1 MQKAFRNV
9 LVIAIIGVI
18 IFGVFSYINGNGN
31 TPKQL
36 SYSQFVEKLDKGDL
50 KTLEIQPEQNVY
62 LVSGKTKNDEDYSST
77 ILYNNEKDLQKITN
91 EAKSQ
96 KGLDFKVKE
105 EEKQSVFVSMLTTLI
120 PVLIIAFLFIFFLS
134 QAQGGGGGGRMMNF
148 GKSKAKMYDNQ
159 KRRVRFSDVAGADE
173 EKQELI
179 EIVDFLKDN
188 KKFKQMG
195 SRIPKGVLLVGPPGT
210 GKTLLA
216 RAVAGEAGAP
226 FFSISGSDFVEM
238 FVGVGAS
245 RVRDLFENAKKNAP
259 CIIFIDEIDAVG
271 RQRGAGVGG
280 GHDER
285 EQTLNQL
292 LVEMDGF
299 GENEGIIMIAA
310 TNRPDILDPALL
322 RPGRF
327 DRQIQV
333 GRPDVKGRE
342 AILHVHSKNKP
353 LDETVDLKAIS
364 QRTPGFSGADLE
376 NLLNEASLIAAR
388 EGKNKIDMRDI
399 EEATDRV
406 IAGPAKKSRVIS
418 DKERNI
424 VAHHEAGHT
433 VIGMVLDEAEV
444 VHKVT
449 IVPRGQ
455 AGGYA
460 MMLPK
465 QDRFLMTEPELLDK
479 ICGLLGGRVSEDIN
493 FHEVSTGA
501 SNDFERATQIARSM
515 VTEYGMS
522 KKLGPLQFSSSG
534 GGQVFLGKDMQ
545 GEPNYSGQIAYEIDK
560 EVQRIIK
567 EQYERCK
574 QILLDHEKELKL
586 IAKTLLTEETLVAEQ
601 IRSLFYDGV
610 LPEVDYDAARVVKDE
625 DSDYSEG
632 KYGKSYDDIREEQL
646 EEGKE
651 DMREDR
657 KEDNDMNRER
667 RHRQRDDRNNQTGH
681 DQLRDGSNGDNDQH
695 RGHSNNEEDTGHE
708 QSPNIDKPY
717 NPNDPNNPS
726 NR

>member
-9 LVIAIIGVI
+9 LFIAIVGVV
-18 IFGVFSYINGNGN
+18 IFGLFSWINGNGN
-31 TPKQL
+31 VPKEL
-36 SYSQFVEKLDKGDL
+36 TYTQFIQKLDNGEL
-50 KTLEIQPEQNVY
+50 KSLEIQPENNVY
-62 LVSGKTKNDEDYSST
+62 KVSGKLKNNDDYAST
-77 ILYNNEKDLQKITN
+77 ILFNNDQELNKVTETAKD
-91 EAKSQ
+91 Q
-96 KGLDFKVKE
+96 KGLDFTVKE
-105 EEKQSVFVSMLTTLI
+105 EEGQSVFVSIISTLI
-120 PVLIIAFLFIFFLS
+120 PVLVIALLFIFFLS

-148 GKSKAKMYDNQ
+148 GKSKAKMYDSQ
-159 KRRVRFSDVAGADE
+159 KGRVRFTDVAGADE

-216 RAVAGEAGAP
+216 RAVAGEAGVP

-333 GRPDVKGRE
+333 GRPDVTGRE
-342 AILHVHSKNKP
+342 AILHVHAKNKP
-353 LDETVDLKAIS
+353 LDETVDLKAIA

-388 EGKNKIDMRDI
+388 SGKKKIDMRDI

-418 DKERNI
+418 EKERNI

-433 VIGMVLDEAEV
+433 IIGMVLDEAEV

-479 ICGLLGGRVSEDIN
+479 ICGLLGGRVAEDIIFN
-493 FHEVSTGA
+493 EVSTGA
-501 SNDFERATQIARSM
+501 SNDFERATQIAREM
-515 VTEYGMS
+515 VTKYGMS
-522 KKLGPLQFSSSG
+522 KKLGTVQFSHG
-534 GGQVFLGKDMQ
+534 GGQVFLGKDMS
-545 GEPNYSGQIAYEIDK
+545 GEPEYSGQIAFEIDK

-574 QILLDHEKELKL
+574 QILLDHESQLKL

-601 IRSLFYDGV
+601 IQSLFHEGH
-610 LPEVDYDAARVVKDE
+610 LPEVNYDDAKGVNHSENKAFD
-625 DSDYSEG
+625 EG
-632 KYGKSYDDIREEQL
+632 KYGKSYDDIRREQQEL
-646 EEGKE
+646 TG
-651 DMREDR
+651 RA
-657 KEDNDMNRER
+657 NRDQSER
-667 RHRQRDDRNNQTGH
+667 RNEDETTNETEPKDSENRQQND
-681 DQLRDGSNGDNDQH
+681 NGDT
-695 RGHSNNEEDTGHE
+695 TGYE
-708 QSPNIDKPY
+708 QEPNIDRPG
-717 NPNDPNNPS
+717 NDQPP
-726 NR
+726 RQ

>member
-9 LVIAIIGVI
+9 LFIAIVGVV
-18 IFGVFSYINGNGN
+18 IFGLFSWINGNGN
-31 TPKQL
+31 VPKEL
-36 SYSQFVEKLDKGDL
+36 TYTQFIQKLDNGEL
-50 KTLEIQPEQNVY
+50 KSLEIQPENNVY
-62 LVSGKTKNDEDYSST
+62 KVSGKLKNNDDYAST
-77 ILYNNEKDLQKITN
+77 ILFNNDQELNKVTETAKD
-91 EAKSQ
+91 Q
-96 KGLDFKVKE
+96 KGLDFTVKE
-105 EEKQSVFVSMLTTLI
+105 EEGQSVFVSIISTLI
-120 PVLIIAFLFIFFLS
+120 PVLVIALLFIFFLS

-148 GKSKAKMYDNQ
+148 GKSKAKMYDSQ
-159 KRRVRFSDVAGADE
+159 KGRVRFTDVAGADE

-216 RAVAGEAGAP
+216 RAVAGEAGVP

-333 GRPDVKGRE
+333 GRPDVTGRE
-342 AILHVHSKNKP
+342 AILHVHAKNKP
-353 LDETVDLKAIS
+353 LDETVDLKAIA

-388 EGKNKIDMRDI
+388 SGKKKIDMRDI

-418 DKERNI
+418 EKERNI

-433 VIGMVLDEAEV
+433 IIGMVLDEAEV

-479 ICGLLGGRVSEDIN
+479 ICGLLGGRVAEDIIFN
-493 FHEVSTGA
+493 EVSTGA
-501 SNDFERATQIARSM
+501 SNDFERATQIAREM
-515 VTEYGMS
+515 VTKYGMS
-522 KKLGPLQFSSSG
+522 KKLGTVQFSHD
-534 GGQVFLGKDMQ
+534 GGQVFLGKDMS
-545 GEPNYSGQIAYEIDK
+545 GEPEYSGQIAFEIDK

-574 QILLDHEKELKL
+574 QILLDHESQLKL

-601 IRSLFYDGV
+601 IQSLFHEGH
-610 LPEVDYDAARVVKDE
+610 LPEVNYDDAKVVNHSENKAFD
-625 DSDYSEG
+625 EG
-632 KYGKSYDDIREEQL
+632 KYGKSYDDIRREQQEL
-646 EEGKE
+646 TGRANRDQSERRNE
-651 DMREDR
+651 DETTNETEPKDSEDR
-657 KEDNDMNRER
+657 QQND
-667 RHRQRDDRNNQTGH
+667 
-681 DQLRDGSNGDNDQH
+681 NGDT
-695 RGHSNNEEDTGHE
+695 TGYE
-708 QSPNIDKPY
+708 QEPNIDRPG
-717 NPNDPNNPS
+717 NDQPP
-726 NR
+726 RQ

>member
-18 IFGVFSYINGNGN
+18 IFGLFSFLNGNGN
-31 TPKQL
+31 MPKQL
-36 SYSQFVEKLDKGDL
+36 TYNQFVKQLDKGDL
-50 KTLEIQPEQNVY
+50 KSLEIQPEQNVY
-62 LVSGKTKNDEDYSST
+62 MVSGKTKDDKEYSST
-77 ILYNNEKDLQKITN
+77 ILYNNDKELEKITDKAQN
-91 EAKSQ
+91 Q
-96 KGLDFKVKE
+96 DGLKFTVKE
-105 EEKQSVFVSMLTTLI
+105 EEKQSVFVSILTTLI
-120 PVLIIAFLFIFFLS
+120 PVLIIALLFIFFLS
-134 QAQGGGGGGRMMNF
+134 QAQGGGGGGGRMMNF
-148 GKSKAKMYDNQ
+148 GKSKAKMYDSQ
-159 KRRVRFSDVAGADE
+159 KKRVRFSDVAGADE

-188 KKFKQMG
+188 KQFKQMG

-216 RAVAGEAGAP
+216 RAVAGEAGTP

-342 AILHVHSKNKP
+342 AILHVHAKNKP
-353 LDETVDLKAIS
+353 LDETVDLKAVS

-376 NLLNEASLIAAR
+376 NLLNEASLVAVR
-388 EGKNKIDMRDI
+388 EGKKKIDMRDI

-418 DKERNI
+418 EKERNI

-433 VIGMVLDEAEV
+433 IIGMVLDEAEV

-493 FHEVSTGA
+493 FNEVSTGA
-501 SNDFERATQIARSM
+501 SNDFERATQIARQM

-522 KKLGPLQFSSSG
+522 KKLGPIQFSSSSN
-534 GGQVFLGKDMQ
+534 GQVFLGKDMQ
-545 GEPNYSGQIAYEIDK
+545 GDPEYSGQIAYEIDK

-574 QILLDHEKELKL
+574 DILLEHKSQLLL
-586 IAKTLLTEETLVAEQ
+586 IAESLLTEETLVAEQ
-601 IRSLFYDGV
+601 IQSLFHDGV
-610 LPEVDYDAARVVKDE
+610 LPEVDYDGAKVVEE
-625 DSDYSEG
+625 DKNDFEDG
-632 KYGKSYDDIREEQL
+632 KYGKSYEDVSEEQL
-646 EEGKE
+646 NRSDDDQKDDHEDEE
-651 DMREDR
+651 
-657 KEDNDMNRER
+657 
-667 RHRQRDDRNNQTGH
+667 
-681 DQLRDGSNGDNDQH
+681 SGDNEKD
-695 RGHSNNEEDTGHE
+695 GENSEPTGHE
-708 QSPNIDKPY
+708 QAPDIDRPG
-717 NPNDPNNPS
+717 NSNDPGRRN
-726 NR
+726 

>member
-1 MQKAFRNV
+1 MQKAFRN
-9 LVIAIIGVI
+9 LLFIAIVGVM
-18 IFGVFSYINGNGN
+18 IFGLFSWINGNGN
-31 TPKQL
+31 SPKQL
-36 SYSQFVEKLDKGDL
+36 TYNQFEKKLNSGDL
-50 KTLEIQPEQNVY
+50 KSLEIKPEQNVY
-62 LVSGKTKNDEDYSST
+62 LVSGKTKDDKDYSST
-77 ILYNNEKDLQKITN
+77 ILYNNDKELEHITDK
-91 EAKSQ
+91 AKSQ
-96 KGLDFKVKE
+96 KGLKLTVKE
-105 EEKQSVFVSMLTTLI
+105 EEKQGVLSQILTSLI
-120 PVLIIAFLFIFFLS
+120 PVGVIFILFLFFMS

-148 GKSKAKMYDNQ
+148 GKSKAKMYDSQ
-159 KRRVRFSDVAGADE
+159 KKRVRFSDVAGADE

-188 KKFKQMG
+188 KQFKQMG

-342 AILHVHSKNKP
+342 AILHVHAKNKP
-353 LDETVDLKAIS
+353 LDQTVDLKAIS

-376 NLLNEASLIAAR
+376 NLLNEASLIAVR
-388 EGKNKIDMRDI
+388 EGKKKIDMRDI

-493 FHEVSTGA
+493 FNEVSTGA
-501 SNDFERATQIARSM
+501 SNDFERATNIARKM

-522 KKLGPLQFSSSG
+522 KKLGPLQFSSSNS
-534 GGQVFLGKDMQ
+534 GQVFLGKDMQ
-545 GEPNYSGQIAYEIDK
+545 EDPDYSGQIAYEIDK
-560 EVQRIIK
+560 EVQRIVK

-574 QILLDHEKELKL
+574 QILLEHESQLKL

-601 IRSLFYDGV
+601 IRSLFYDGK
-610 LPEVDYDAARVVKDE
+610 LPEVDYDAAEVVKDE
-625 DSDYSEG
+625 NSEFSDG
-632 KYGKSYDDIREEQL
+632 KYGKSYDDIRREQHELGNTKTQEDEKEEKDI
-646 EEGKE
+646 EK
-651 DMREDR
+651 D
-657 KEDNDMNRER
+657 R
-667 RHRQRDDRNNQTGH
+667 RHE
-681 DQLRDGSNGDNDQH
+681 SNDQGQ
-695 RGHSNNEEDTGHE
+695 RSDEGETTGHE
-708 QSPNIDKPY
+708 QAPNIDKPS
-717 NPNDPNNPS
+717 NPSDPNDPS
-726 NR
+726 NRNE

>member
-18 IFGVFSYINGNGN
+18 IFGLFSFLNGNGN
-31 TPKQL
+31 MPKQL
-36 SYSQFVEKLDKGDL
+36 TYTQFVNKLNKGDL

-62 LVSGKTKNDEDYSST
+62 MVSGKTKKDEDYSST
-77 ILYNNEKDLQKITN
+77 ILYNNEKDLQKITDT
-91 EAKSQ
+91 AKKQ
-96 KGLDFKVKE
+96 DNLKFTVKE
-105 EEKQSVFVSMLTTLI
+105 EEKQSVFVSILTTLI
-120 PVLIIAFLFIFFLS
+120 PVLIIALLFIFFLS

-148 GKSKAKMYDNQ
+148 GKSKAKMYDSN
-159 KRRVRFSDVAGADE
+159 KRRVRFSDAAGADE

-342 AILHVHSKNKP
+342 AILHVHAKNKP

-418 DKERNI
+418 EKERNI

-433 VIGMVLDEAEV
+433 IIGMVLDEAEI

-493 FHEVSTGA
+493 FGEVSTGA

-522 KKLGPLQFSSSG
+522 KKLGPLQFSSNS

-560 EVQRIIK
+560 EVQRIVK

-574 QILLDHEKELKL
+574 QILLEHEEQLKL
-586 IAKTLLTEETLVAEQ
+586 IAKTLLSEETLVAEQ
-601 IRSLFYDGV
+601 IQSLFYDGV
-610 LPEVDYDAARVVKDE
+610 LPEVDYDSAKVVKNE
-625 DSDYSEG
+625 NSDYSDG
-632 KYGKSYDDIREEQL
+632 KYGKSYNDIRKEQL
-646 EEGKE
+646 EDDDKE
-651 DMREDR
+651 DDDNHEKDEVNQDNTDREA
-657 KEDNDMNRER
+657 DNTSHTNEP
-667 RHRQRDDRNNQTGH
+667 GH
-681 DQLRDGSNGDNDQH
+681 Q
-695 RGHSNNEEDTGHE
+695 

-717 NPNDPNNPS
+717 NPNDPNH
-726 NR
+726 RQ

>member
-9 LVIAIIGVI
+9 LFIAIVGVV
-18 IFGVFSYINGNGN
+18 IFGLFSWINGNGN
-31 TPKQL
+31 VPKEL
-36 SYSQFVEKLDKGDL
+36 TYTQFIQKLDDGEL
-50 KTLEIQPEQNVY
+50 KSLEIQPENNVY
-62 LVSGKTKNDEDYSST
+62 KVSGKLKNNDDYAST
-77 ILYNNEKDLQKITN
+77 ILFNNDQELNKVTETAKD
-91 EAKSQ
+91 Q
-96 KGLDFKVKE
+96 KGLDFTVKE
-105 EEKQSVFVSMLTTLI
+105 EEGQSVFVSIISTLI
-120 PVLIIAFLFIFFLS
+120 PVLVIALLFIFFLS

-148 GKSKAKMYDNQ
+148 GKSKAKMYDSQ
-159 KRRVRFSDVAGADE
+159 KGRVRFSDVAGADE

-216 RAVAGEAGAP
+216 RAVAGEAGVP

-333 GRPDVKGRE
+333 GRPDVTGRE
-342 AILHVHSKNKP
+342 AILHVHAKNKP
-353 LDETVDLKAIS
+353 LDETVDLKAIA

-388 EGKNKIDMRDI
+388 SGKKKIDMRDI

-418 DKERNI
+418 EKERNI

-433 VIGMVLDEAEV
+433 IIGMVLDEAEV

-479 ICGLLGGRVSEDIN
+479 ICGLLGGRVAEDIIFN
-493 FHEVSTGA
+493 EVSTGA
-501 SNDFERATQIARSM
+501 SNDFERATQIAREM
-515 VTEYGMS
+515 VTQYGMS
-522 KKLGPLQFSSSG
+522 KKLGTVQFSHG
-534 GGQVFLGKDMQ
+534 GGQVFLGKDMS
-545 GEPNYSGQIAYEIDK
+545 GEPEYSGQIAYEIDK

-574 QILLDHEKELKL
+574 QILLEHESQLKL

-601 IRSLFYDGV
+601 IQSLFHEGH
-610 LPEVDYDAARVVKDE
+610 LPEVNYDDAKVVNHSENKAFD
-625 DSDYSEG
+625 EG
-632 KYGKSYDDIREEQL
+632 KYGKSYDDIRREQEEL
-646 EEGKE
+646 T
-651 DMREDR
+651 DR
-657 KEDNDMNRER
+657 ANRGQSER
-667 RHRQRDDRNNQTGH
+667 RNEDDTTNETEPKDSQETQQDDNGDTTGYEQAPNI
-681 DQLRDGSNGDNDQH
+681 DRPGNDNDQPP
-695 RGHSNNEEDTGHE
+695 R
-708 QSPNIDKPY
+708 Q
-717 NPNDPNNPS
+717 
-726 NR
+726 

>member
-18 IFGVFSYINGNGN
+18 IFGLFSFLNGNGN
-31 TPKQL
+31 MPKQL
-36 SYSQFVEKLDKGDL
+36 TYNQFVKQLDKGDL
-50 KTLEIQPEQNVY
+50 KSLEIQPEQNVY
-62 LVSGKTKNDEDYSST
+62 MVSGKTKDDKEYSST
-77 ILYNNEKDLQKITN
+77 ILYNNDKELEKITDKAQN
-91 EAKSQ
+91 Q
-96 KGLDFKVKE
+96 DGLKFTVKE
-105 EEKQSVFVSMLTTLI
+105 EEKQSVFVSILTTLI
-120 PVLIIAFLFIFFLS
+120 PVLIIALLFIFFLS
-134 QAQGGGGGGRMMNF
+134 QAQGGGGGGGRMMNF
-148 GKSKAKMYDNQ
+148 GKSKAKMYDSQ
-159 KRRVRFSDVAGADE
+159 KKRVRFSDVAGADE

-188 KKFKQMG
+188 KQFKQMG

-216 RAVAGEAGAP
+216 RAVAGEAGTP

-342 AILHVHSKNKP
+342 AILHVHAKNKP
-353 LDETVDLKAIS
+353 LDETVDLKAVS

-376 NLLNEASLIAAR
+376 NLLNEASLVAVR
-388 EGKNKIDMRDI
+388 EGKKKIDMRDI

-418 DKERNI
+418 EKERNI

-433 VIGMVLDEAEV
+433 IIGMVLDEAEV

-493 FHEVSTGA
+493 FNEVSTGA
-501 SNDFERATQIARSM
+501 SNDFERATQIARQM

-522 KKLGPLQFSSSG
+522 KKLGPIQFSSSSN
-534 GGQVFLGKDMQ
+534 GQVFLGKDMQ
-545 GEPNYSGQIAYEIDK
+545 GDPEYSGQIAYEIDK

-574 QILLDHEKELKL
+574 DILLEHKSQLIL
-586 IAKTLLTEETLVAEQ
+586 IAESLLTEETLVAEQ
-601 IRSLFYDGV
+601 IQSLFHDGV
-610 LPEVDYDAARVVKDE
+610 LPEVDYDGAKVVEE
-625 DSDYSEG
+625 DKNDFEDG
-632 KYGKSYDDIREEQL
+632 KYGKSYEDVSKEQL
-646 EEGKE
+646 NRSDDDQKDDHE
-651 DMREDR
+651 DVE
-657 KEDNDMNRER
+657 
-667 RHRQRDDRNNQTGH
+667 
-681 DQLRDGSNGDNDQH
+681 SGDNEKD
-695 RGHSNNEEDTGHE
+695 GENSEPTGHE
-708 QSPNIDKPY
+708 QAPDIDRPG
-717 NPNDPNNPS
+717 NSNDPGRRN
-726 NR
+726 

>member
-1 MQKAFRNV
+1 M

-18 IFGVFSYINGNGN
+18 IFGLFSFLNGNGN
-31 TPKQL
+31 MPKQL
-36 SYSQFVEKLDKGDL
+36 TYTQFVNKLNKGDL

-62 LVSGKTKNDEDYSST
+62 MVSGKTKKDEDYSST
-77 ILYNNEKDLQKITN
+77 ILYNNEKDLQKITDT
-91 EAKSQ
+91 AKKQ
-96 KGLDFKVKE
+96 DNLKFTVKE
-105 EEKQSVFVSMLTTLI
+105 EEKQSVFVSILTTLI
-120 PVLIIAFLFIFFLS
+120 PVLIIALLFIFFLS

-148 GKSKAKMYDNQ
+148 GKSKAKMYDSN

-342 AILHVHSKNKP
+342 AILHVHAKNKP

-418 DKERNI
+418 EKERNI

-433 VIGMVLDEAEV
+433 IIGMVLDEAEI

-493 FHEVSTGA
+493 FGEVSTGA

-522 KKLGPLQFSSSG
+522 KKLGPLQFSSNS

-560 EVQRIIK
+560 EVQRIVK

-574 QILLDHEKELKL
+574 QILLEHEEQLKL
-586 IAKTLLTEETLVAEQ
+586 IAKTLLSEETLVAEQ
-601 IRSLFYDGV
+601 IQSLFYDGV
-610 LPEVDYDAARVVKDE
+610 LPEVDYDSAKVVKNE
-625 DSDYSEG
+625 NSDYSDG
-632 KYGKSYDDIREEQL
+632 KYGKSYNDIRKEQL
-646 EEGKE
+646 EDDDKE
-651 DMREDR
+651 DDDNHEKDEVNQDNTDREA
-657 KEDNDMNRER
+657 DNTSHTNEP
-667 RHRQRDDRNNQTGH
+667 GH
-681 DQLRDGSNGDNDQH
+681 Q
-695 RGHSNNEEDTGHE
+695 
-708 QSPNIDKPY
+708 QSSNIDKPY
-717 NPNDPNNPS
+717 NPNDPNH
-726 NR
+726 RQ

>member
-9 LVIAIIGVI
+9 LFIALIGVV
-18 IFGVFSYINGNGN
+18 IFGLFSWINGNGKVPRELTYN
-31 TPKQL
+31 QFTQQL
-36 SYSQFVEKLDKGDL
+36 KDGKIKS
-50 KTLEIQPEQNVY
+50 LEIQPSHNVY
-62 LVSGKTKNDEDYSST
+62 KVSGKLNNGDDYSST
-77 ILYNNEKDLQKITN
+77 ILFNNDKELEQVTDIAHKQKDLELT
-91 EAKSQ
+91 
-96 KGLDFKVKE
+96 VKE
-105 EEKQSVFVSMLTTLI
+105 EEGQSVFVSILTTLI
-120 PVLIIAFLFIFFLS
+120 PVLIIALLFIFFLS

-159 KRRVRFSDVAGADE
+159 KRRVRFTDVAGADE

-216 RAVAGEAGAP
+216 RAVAGEAGVP

-342 AILHVHSKNKP
+342 AVLHVHAKNKP
-353 LDETVDLKAIS
+353 LDETVDLKAIA

-388 EGKNKIDMRDI
+388 GGKKKIDMRDI

-465 QDRFLMTEPELLDK
+465 QDRFLMTEPEMLDK
-479 ICGLLGGRVSEDIN
+479 ICGLLGGRVAEDII
-493 FHEVSTGA
+493 FDEVSTGA
-501 SNDFERATQIARSM
+501 SNDFERATQLARQM

-522 KKLGPLQFSSSG
+522 KK
-534 GGQVFLGKDMQ
+534 
-545 GEPNYSGQIAYEIDK
+545 IRTIT
-560 EVQRIIK
+560 
-567 EQYERCK
+567 
-574 QILLDHEKELKL
+574 IL
-586 IAKTLLTEETLVAEQ
+586 T
-601 IRSLFYDGV
+601 
-610 LPEVDYDAARVVKDE
+610 
-625 DSDYSEG
+625 
-632 KYGKSYDDIREEQL
+632 
-646 EEGKE
+646 
-651 DMREDR
+651 
-657 KEDNDMNRER
+657 R
-667 RHRQRDDRNNQTGH
+667 RWTSIPR
-681 DQLRDGSNGDNDQH
+681 
-695 RGHSNNEEDTGHE
+695 
-708 QSPNIDKPY
+708 
-717 NPNDPNNPS
+717 
-726 NR
+726 

>member
-18 IFGVFSYINGNGN
+18 IFGLFSWLNGNGN
-31 TPKQL
+31 MPKQL
-36 SYSQFVEKLDKGDL
+36 TYNQFVKQLDKGEL
-50 KTLEIQPEQNVY
+50 KSLEIQPEQNVY
-62 LVSGKTKNDEDYSST
+62 MVSGKTKKDEDYSST
-77 ILYNNEKDLQKITN
+77 ILYNNDKELEKITDK
-91 EAKSQ
+91 AQSQ
-96 KGLDFKVKE
+96 DGLKFTVKE
-105 EEKQSVFVSMLTTLI
+105 EEKQSVFVSILTTLI
-120 PVLIIAFLFIFFLS
+120 PVLIIALLFIFFLS
-134 QAQGGGGGGRMMNF
+134 QAQGGGGGGGRMMNF
-148 GKSKAKMYDNQ
+148 GKSKAKMYDSQ
-159 KRRVRFSDVAGADE
+159 KKRVRFSDVAGADE

-188 KKFKQMG
+188 KQFKQMG

-216 RAVAGEAGAP
+216 RAVAGEAGTP

-342 AILHVHSKNKP
+342 AILHVHAINKP
-353 LDETVDLKAIS
+353 LDETVDLKAVS

-376 NLLNEASLIAAR
+376 NLLNEASLVAVR
-388 EGKNKIDMRDI
+388 EGKKKIDMRDI

-418 DKERNI
+418 EKERNI

-433 VIGMVLDEAEV
+433 IIGMVLDEAEV

-493 FHEVSTGA
+493 FNEVSTGA
-501 SNDFERATQIARSM
+501 SNDFERATQIARQM

-522 KKLGPLQFSSSG
+522 KKLGTVQFTSSSN
-534 GGQVFLGKDMQ
+534 GQVFLGKDMQ
-545 GEPNYSGQIAYEIDK
+545 GDPEYSGQIAYEIDK

-574 QILLDHEKELKL
+574 NILLEHQSQLLL
-586 IAKTLLTEETLVAEQ
+586 IAESLLKEETLVAEQ

-610 LPEVDYDAARVVKDE
+610 LPEVDYDAAEVV
-625 DSDYSEG
+625 SDQESEFKEG
-632 KYGKSYDDIREEQL
+632 KYGKSYEDVRKEQL
-646 EEGKE
+646 EDGQQEEDQQEEKDIDKE
-651 DMREDR
+651 SKDSEH
-657 KEDNDMNRER
+657 DND
-667 RHRQRDDRNNQTGH
+667 D
-681 DQLRDGSNGDNDQH
+681 S
-695 RGHSNNEEDTGHE
+695 EETGHE
-708 QSPNIDKPY
+708 QAPNIDKPS
-717 NPNDPNNPS
+717 NPSDPNDPS
-726 NR
+726 NRN

>member
-9 LVIAIIGVI
+9 LFIAIVGVV
-18 IFGVFSYINGNGN
+18 IFGLFSWINGNGN
-31 TPKQL
+31 VPKEL
-36 SYSQFVEKLDKGDL
+36 TYTQFIQKLDNGEL
-50 KTLEIQPEQNVY
+50 KSLEIQPENNVY
-62 LVSGKTKNDEDYSST
+62 KVSGKLKNNDDYAST
-77 ILYNNEKDLQKITN
+77 ILFNNDQELNKVTETAKD
-91 EAKSQ
+91 Q
-96 KGLDFKVKE
+96 KGLDFTVKE
-105 EEKQSVFVSMLTTLI
+105 EEGQSVFVSIISTLI
-120 PVLIIAFLFIFFLS
+120 PVLVIALLFIFFLS

-148 GKSKAKMYDNQ
+148 GKSKAKMYDSQ
-159 KRRVRFSDVAGADE
+159 KGRVRFTDVAGADE

-216 RAVAGEAGAP
+216 RAVAGEAGVP

-333 GRPDVKGRE
+333 GRPDVTGRE
-342 AILHVHSKNKP
+342 AILHVHAKNKP
-353 LDETVDLKAIS
+353 LDETVDLKAIA

-388 EGKNKIDMRDI
+388 SGKKKIDMRDI

-406 IAGPAKKSRVIS
+406 IGGPAKKSRVIS
-418 DKERNI
+418 EKERNI

-433 VIGMVLDEAEV
+433 IIGMVLDEAEV

-479 ICGLLGGRVSEDIN
+479 ICGLLGGRVAEDIIFN
-493 FHEVSTGA
+493 EVSTGA
-501 SNDFERATQIARSM
+501 SNDFERATQIAREM
-515 VTEYGMS
+515 VTKYGMS
-522 KKLGPLQFSSSG
+522 KKLGTVQFSHG
-534 GGQVFLGKDMQ
+534 GGQVFLGKDMS
-545 GEPNYSGQIAYEIDK
+545 GEPEYSGQIAFEIDK

-574 QILLDHEKELKL
+574 QILLDHESQLKL

-601 IRSLFYDGV
+601 IQSLFHEGH
-610 LPEVDYDAARVVKDE
+610 LPEVNYDDAKVVNHSENKAFD
-625 DSDYSEG
+625 EG
-632 KYGKSYDDIREEQL
+632 KYGKSYDDIRREQQEL
-646 EEGKE
+646 TE
-651 DMREDR
+651 RA
-657 KEDNDMNRER
+657 NRGQSER
-667 RHRQRDDRNNQTGH
+667 RNEDETTNETEPKDNEDTQQND
-681 DQLRDGSNGDNDQH
+681 NGDI
-695 RGHSNNEEDTGHE
+695 TGYE
-708 QSPNIDKPY
+708 QEPNIDRPG
-717 NPNDPNNPS
+717 NDQPP
-726 NR
+726 RQ

>member
-18 IFGVFSYINGNGN
+18 IFGLFSFLNGNGN
-31 TPKQL
+31 MPKQL
-36 SYSQFVEKLDKGDL
+36 TYTQFVNKLNKGDL

-62 LVSGKTKNDEDYSST
+62 MVSGKTKKDEDYSST
-77 ILYNNEKDLQKITN
+77 ILYNNEKDLQKITDT
-91 EAKSQ
+91 AKKQ
-96 KGLDFKVKE
+96 DNLKFTVKE
-105 EEKQSVFVSMLTTLI
+105 EEKQSVFVSILTTLI
-120 PVLIIAFLFIFFLS
+120 PVLIIALLFIFFLS

-148 GKSKAKMYDNQ
+148 GKSKAKMYDSN

-342 AILHVHSKNKP
+342 AILHVHAKNKP

-399 EEATDRV
+399 EEATDAADIDEAEDRV

-418 DKERNI
+418 EKERNI

-433 VIGMVLDEAEV
+433 IIGMVLDEAEI

-493 FHEVSTGA
+493 FGEVSTGA

-522 KKLGPLQFSSSG
+522 KKLGPLQFSSNS

-560 EVQRIIK
+560 EVQRIVK

-574 QILLDHEKELKL
+574 QILLEHEEQLKL
-586 IAKTLLTEETLVAEQ
+586 IAKTLLSEETLVAEQ
-601 IRSLFYDGV
+601 IQSLFYDGV
-610 LPEVDYDAARVVKDE
+610 LPEVDYDSAKVVKNE
-625 DSDYSEG
+625 NSDYSDG
-632 KYGKSYDDIREEQL
+632 KYGKSYNDIRKEQL
-646 EEGKE
+646 EDDDKE
-651 DMREDR
+651 DDDNHEKDEVNQDNTDREA
-657 KEDNDMNRER
+657 DNTSHTNEP
-667 RHRQRDDRNNQTGH
+667 GH
-681 DQLRDGSNGDNDQH
+681 Q
-695 RGHSNNEEDTGHE
+695 

-717 NPNDPNNPS
+717 NPNDPNH
-726 NR
+726 RQ

>member
-18 IFGVFSYINGNGN
+18 IFGLFSFLNGNGN
-31 TPKQL
+31 MPKQL
-36 SYSQFVEKLDKGDL
+36 TYTQFVNKLNKGDL

-62 LVSGKTKNDEDYSST
+62 MVSGKTKKDEDYSST
-77 ILYNNEKDLQKITN
+77 ILYNNEKDLQKITDT
-91 EAKSQ
+91 AKKQ
-96 KGLDFKVKE
+96 DNLKFTVKE
-105 EEKQSVFVSMLTTLI
+105 EEKQSVFVSILTTLI
-120 PVLIIAFLFIFFLS
+120 PVLIIALLFIFFLS

-148 GKSKAKMYDNQ
+148 GKSKAKMYDSN

-310 TNRPDILDPALL
+310 RNRPDILDPALL

-342 AILHVHSKNKP
+342 AILHVHAKNKP

-418 DKERNI
+418 EKERNI

-433 VIGMVLDEAEV
+433 IIGMVLDEAEI

-493 FHEVSTGA
+493 FGEVSTGA

-522 KKLGPLQFSSSG
+522 KKLGPLQFSSNS

-560 EVQRIIK
+560 EVQRIVK

-574 QILLDHEKELKL
+574 QILLEHEEQLKL
-586 IAKTLLTEETLVAEQ
+586 IAKTLLSEETLVAEQ
-601 IRSLFYDGV
+601 IQSLFYDGV
-610 LPEVDYDAARVVKDE
+610 LPEVDYDSAKVVKNE
-625 DSDYSEG
+625 NSDYSDG
-632 KYGKSYDDIREEQL
+632 KYGKSYNDIRKEQL
-646 EEGKE
+646 EDDDKE
-651 DMREDR
+651 DDDNHEKDEVNQDNTDREA
-657 KEDNDMNRER
+657 DNTSHTNEP
-667 RHRQRDDRNNQTGH
+667 GH
-681 DQLRDGSNGDNDQH
+681 Q
-695 RGHSNNEEDTGHE
+695 

-717 NPNDPNNPS
+717 NPNDPNH
-726 NR
+726 RQ

>member
-9 LVIAIIGVI
+9 LFIAIIGVV
-18 IFGVFSYINGNGN
+18 IFGLFSWINGNGN
-31 TPKQL
+31 VPKEL
-36 SYSQFVEKLDKGDL
+36 TYKQFMQNLESGEL
-50 KTLEIQPEQNVY
+50 KSLEIQPENNVY
-62 LVSGKTKNDEDYSST
+62 KVSGKLQNNDDYAST
-77 ILYNNEKDLQKITN
+77 ILFNNNQELERVTETAQNQD
-91 EAKSQ
+91 
-96 KGLDFKVKE
+96 GLDFTVKE
-105 EEKQSVFVSMLTTLI
+105 EEGQSVFVSIISTLI
-120 PVLIIAFLFIFFLS
+120 PIVVIALLFMFFLS

-148 GKSKAKMYDNQ
+148 GKSKAKMYDSQ
-159 KRRVRFSDVAGADE
+159 KGRVRFSDVAGADE

-188 KKFKQMG
+188 NKFKQMG

-210 GKTLLA
+210 GKTLIA
-216 RAVAGEAGAP
+216 RAVAGEAGVP

-342 AILHVHSKNKP
+342 AILHVHAKNKP
-353 LDETVDLKAIS
+353 LDETVDLKAIA

-388 EGKNKIDMRDI
+388 SNKKKIDMRDI

-465 QDRFLMTEPELLDK
+465 QDRFLMTEPEMLDK
-479 ICGLLGGRVSEDIN
+479 ICGLLGGRVAEDIIFN
-493 FHEVSTGA
+493 EVSTGA
-501 SNDFERATQIARSM
+501 SNDFERATKLAREM

-522 KKLGPLQFSSSG
+522 KKLGPLQFSHGG
-534 GGQVFLGKDMQ
+534 GGQVFLGKDMS
-545 GEPNYSGQIAYEIDK
+545 GEPQYSGQIAFEIDK

-574 QILLDHEKELKL
+574 QILLEHESQLRL
-586 IAKTLLTEETLVAEQ
+586 IAETLLTEETLVAEQ
-601 IRSLFYDGV
+601 IQSLFHEGHLPVVNYDDAKV
-610 LPEVDYDAARVVKDE
+610 VDQNENEEFR
-625 DSDYSEG
+625 EG
-632 KYGKSYDDIREEQL
+632 KYGKSYDEIRREQQEL
-646 EEGKE
+646 TERAHQEGHKE
-651 DMREDR
+651 TSPESQKDDQSTED
-657 KEDNDMNRER
+657 KDT
-667 RHRQRDDRNNQTGH
+667 TGYE
-681 DQLRDGSNGDNDQH
+681 G
-695 RGHSNNEEDTGHE
+695 E
-708 QSPNIDKPY
+708 PNIDRPGK
-717 NPNDPNNPS
+717 DDS
-726 NR
+726 QR

>member
-18 IFGVFSYINGNGN
+18 IFGLFSFLNGNGN
-31 TPKQL
+31 MPKQL
-36 SYSQFVEKLDKGDL
+36 TYTQFVNKLDKGDL
-50 KTLEIQPEQNVY
+50 KSLEIQPEQNVY
-62 LVSGKTKNDEDYSST
+62 MVSGKTKNGEDYSST
-77 ILYNNEKDLQKITN
+77 ILFNNEKDLQKITDT
-91 EAKSQ
+91 AKKQ
-96 KGLDFKVKE
+96 DGLKFTVKE
-105 EEKQSVFVSMLTTLI
+105 EEEQSVFVSILTTLI
-120 PVLIIAFLFIFFLS
+120 PVLIIALLFIFFLS

-148 GKSKAKMYDNQ
+148 GKSKAKMYDSS

-173 EKQELI
+173 EKQELV

-342 AILHVHSKNKP
+342 AILHVHAKNKP

-433 VIGMVLDEAEV
+433 IIGMVLDEAEV

-493 FHEVSTGA
+493 FGEVSTGA

-560 EVQRIIK
+560 EVQRIVK

-574 QILLDHEKELKL
+574 EILLEHQEQLKL
-586 IAKTLLTEETLVAEQ
+586 IAKTLLTEEILVAEQ
-601 IRSLFYDGV
+601 IQSLFHEGK
-610 LPEVDYDAARVVKDE
+610 LPEVDYDSAEVVKETNSEFD
-625 DSDYSEG
+625 EG
-632 KYGKSYDDIREEQL
+632 KYGKSY
-646 EEGKE
+646 E
-651 DMREDR
+651 DVR
-657 KEDNDMNRER
+657 KEQSLDHKGEDK
-667 RHRQRDDRNNQTGH
+667 H
-681 DQLRDGSNGDNDQH
+681 
-695 RGHSNNEEDTGHE
+695 NEDESEDEPTGHE

-717 NPNDPNNPS
+717 NPNDPNH
-726 NR
+726 RE

>member
-18 IFGVFSYINGNGN
+18 IFGLFSFLNGNGN
-31 TPKQL
+31 MPKQL
-36 SYSQFVEKLDKGDL
+36 TYTQFVNKLDKGDL
-50 KTLEIQPEQNVY
+50 KSLEIQPEQNVY
-62 LVSGKTKNDEDYSST
+62 MVSGKTKNGEDYSST
-77 ILYNNEKDLQKITN
+77 ILFNNEKDLQKITDT
-91 EAKSQ
+91 AKKQ
-96 KGLDFKVKE
+96 DGLKFTVKE
-105 EEKQSVFVSMLTTLI
+105 EEEQSVFVSILTTLI
-120 PVLIIAFLFIFFLS
+120 PVLIIALLFIFFLS

-148 GKSKAKMYDNQ
+148 GKSKAKMYDSS

-173 EKQELI
+173 EKQELV

-342 AILHVHSKNKP
+342 AILHVHAKNKP

-433 VIGMVLDEAEV
+433 IIGMVLDEAEV

-493 FHEVSTGA
+493 FGEVSTGA
-501 SNDFERATQIARSM
+501 SNDFDRATQIARSM

-560 EVQRIIK
+560 EVQRIVK

-574 QILLDHEKELKL
+574 EILLEHQDQLKL

-601 IRSLFYDGV
+601 IQSLFHEGK
-610 LPEVDYDAARVVKDE
+610 LPEVDYDSAEVVKETNSEFD
-625 DSDYSEG
+625 EG
-632 KYGKSYDDIREEQL
+632 KYGKSY
-646 EEGKE
+646 E
-651 DMREDR
+651 DVR
-657 KEDNDMNRER
+657 KEQSLDHKGDDN
-667 RHRQRDDRNNQTGH
+667 HH
-681 DQLRDGSNGDNDQH
+681 
-695 RGHSNNEEDTGHE
+695 EDESEDEPTGHE

-717 NPNDPNNPS
+717 NPNDPNH
-726 NR
+726 RE

>member
-9 LVIAIIGVI
+9 LFIAIIGVV
-18 IFGVFSYINGNGN
+18 IFGLFSWINGNGN
-31 TPKQL
+31 VPKEL
-36 SYSQFVEKLDKGDL
+36 TYKQFMQNLESGEL
-50 KTLEIQPEQNVY
+50 KSLEIQPENNVY
-62 LVSGKTKNDEDYSST
+62 KVSGKLQNNDDYAST
-77 ILYNNEKDLQKITN
+77 ILFNNNQELERVTETAQNQD
-91 EAKSQ
+91 
-96 KGLDFKVKE
+96 GLDFTVKE
-105 EEKQSVFVSMLTTLI
+105 EEGQSVFVSIISTLI
-120 PVLIIAFLFIFFLS
+120 PIVVIALLFMFFLS

-148 GKSKAKMYDNQ
+148 GKSKAKMYDSQ
-159 KRRVRFSDVAGADE
+159 KGRVRFSDVAGADE

-188 KKFKQMG
+188 NKFKQMG

-210 GKTLLA
+210 GKTLIA
-216 RAVAGEAGAP
+216 RAVAGEAGVP

-342 AILHVHSKNKP
+342 AILHVHAKNKP
-353 LDETVDLKAIS
+353 LDETVDLKAIA

-388 EGKNKIDMRDI
+388 SNKKKIDMRDI

-465 QDRFLMTEPELLDK
+465 QDRFLMTEPEMLDK
-479 ICGLLGGRVSEDIN
+479 ICGLLGGRVAEDIIFN
-493 FHEVSTGA
+493 EVSTGA
-501 SNDFERATQIARSM
+501 SNDFERATKLAREM

-522 KKLGPLQFSSSG
+522 KKLGPLQFSHGG
-534 GGQVFLGKDMQ
+534 GGQVFLGKDMS
-545 GEPNYSGQIAYEIDK
+545 GEPQYSGQIAFEIDK

-574 QILLDHEKELKL
+574 QILLEHESQLRL
-586 IAKTLLTEETLVAEQ
+586 IAETLLTEETLVAEQ
-601 IRSLFYDGV
+601 IQSLFHEGHLPVVNYDDAKV
-610 LPEVDYDAARVVKDE
+610 VDQNENEEFR
-625 DSDYSEG
+625 EG
-632 KYGKSYDDIREEQL
+632 KYGKSYDEIRREQQEL
-646 EEGKE
+646 TERAHQEGHKE
-651 DMREDR
+651 TSSESQKDDQSTED
-657 KEDNDMNRER
+657 KDT
-667 RHRQRDDRNNQTGH
+667 TGYE
-681 DQLRDGSNGDNDQH
+681 G
-695 RGHSNNEEDTGHE
+695 E
-708 QSPNIDKPY
+708 PNIDRPGK
-717 NPNDPNNPS
+717 DDS
-726 NR
+726 QR

>member
-18 IFGVFSYINGNGN
+18 IFGLFSFLNGNGN
-31 TPKQL
+31 MPKQL
-36 SYSQFVEKLDKGDL
+36 TYTQFVNKLDKGDL
-50 KTLEIQPEQNVY
+50 KSLEIQPEQNVY
-62 LVSGKTKNDEDYSST
+62 MVSGKTKNGEDYSST
-77 ILYNNEKDLQKITN
+77 ILFNNEKDLQKITDT
-91 EAKSQ
+91 AKKQ
-96 KGLDFKVKE
+96 DGLKFTVKE
-105 EEKQSVFVSMLTTLI
+105 EEEQSVFVSILTTLI
-120 PVLIIAFLFIFFLS
+120 PVLIIALLFIFFLS

-148 GKSKAKMYDNQ
+148 GKSKAKMYDSS

-173 EKQELI
+173 EKQELV

-342 AILHVHSKNKP
+342 AILHVHAKNKP

-433 VIGMVLDEAEV
+433 IIGMVLDEAEV

-493 FHEVSTGA
+493 FGEVSTGA

-560 EVQRIIK
+560 EVQRIVK

-574 QILLDHEKELKL
+574 EILLEHQEQLKL

-601 IRSLFYDGV
+601 IQSLFHEGK
-610 LPEVDYDAARVVKDE
+610 LPEVDYDSAEVVKETNSEFD
-625 DSDYSEG
+625 EG
-632 KYGKSYDDIREEQL
+632 KYGKSY
-646 EEGKE
+646 E
-651 DMREDR
+651 DVR
-657 KEDNDMNRER
+657 KEQSLDHKGEDK
-667 RHRQRDDRNNQTGH
+667 H
-681 DQLRDGSNGDNDQH
+681 
-695 RGHSNNEEDTGHE
+695 NEDESEDEPTGHE

-717 NPNDPNNPS
+717 NPNDPNH
-726 NR
+726 RQ

>member
-9 LVIAIIGVI
+9 LFIAIVGVV
-18 IFGVFSYINGNGN
+18 IFGLFSWINGNGN
-31 TPKQL
+31 VPKEL
-36 SYSQFVEKLDKGDL
+36 TYTQFIQKLDNGEL
-50 KTLEIQPEQNVY
+50 KSLEIQPENNVY
-62 LVSGKTKNDEDYSST
+62 KVSGKLKNNDDYAST
-77 ILYNNEKDLQKITN
+77 ILFNNDQELNKVTETAKD
-91 EAKSQ
+91 Q
-96 KGLDFKVKE
+96 KGLDFTVKE
-105 EEKQSVFVSMLTTLI
+105 EEGQSVFVSIISTLI
-120 PVLIIAFLFIFFLS
+120 PVLVIALLFIFFLS

-148 GKSKAKMYDNQ
+148 GKSKAKMYDSQ
-159 KRRVRFSDVAGADE
+159 KGRVRFTDVAGADE

-216 RAVAGEAGAP
+216 RAVAGEAGVP

-333 GRPDVKGRE
+333 GRPDVTGRE
-342 AILHVHSKNKP
+342 AILHVHAKNKP
-353 LDETVDLKAIS
+353 LDETVDLKAIA

-388 EGKNKIDMRDI
+388 SGKKKIDMRDI

-418 DKERNI
+418 EKERNI

-433 VIGMVLDEAEV
+433 IIGMVLDEAEV

-479 ICGLLGGRVSEDIN
+479 ICGLLGGRVAEDIIFN
-493 FHEVSTGA
+493 EVSTGA
-501 SNDFERATQIARSM
+501 SNDFERATQIAREM

-522 KKLGPLQFSSSG
+522 KKLGTVQFSHG
-534 GGQVFLGKDMQ
+534 GGQVFLGKDMS
-545 GEPNYSGQIAYEIDK
+545 GEPEYSGQIAFEIDK

-574 QILLDHEKELKL
+574 QILLDHESQLKL

-601 IRSLFYDGV
+601 IQSLFHEGH
-610 LPEVDYDAARVVKDE
+610 LPEVNYDDAKVVNHSENKAFD
-625 DSDYSEG
+625 EG
-632 KYGKSYDDIREEQL
+632 KYGKSYDDIRREQQEL
-646 EEGKE
+646 TG
-651 DMREDR
+651 RA
-657 KEDNDMNRER
+657 NRDQSER
-667 RHRQRDDRNNQTGH
+667 RNEDETTNETEPKDSEDTQQND
-681 DQLRDGSNGDNDQH
+681 NGDT
-695 RGHSNNEEDTGHE
+695 TGYE
-708 QSPNIDKPY
+708 QEPNIDRPG
-717 NPNDPNNPS
+717 NDQPP
-726 NR
+726 RQ

>member
-9 LVIAIIGVI
+9 LFIAIVGVV
-18 IFGVFSYINGNGN
+18 IFGLFSWINGNGN
-31 TPKQL
+31 VPKEL
-36 SYSQFVEKLDKGDL
+36 TYTQFIQKLDNGEL
-50 KTLEIQPEQNVY
+50 KSLEIQPENNVY
-62 LVSGKTKNDEDYSST
+62 KVSGKLKNNDDYAST
-77 ILYNNEKDLQKITN
+77 ILFNNDQELNKVTETAKD
-91 EAKSQ
+91 Q
-96 KGLDFKVKE
+96 KGLDFTVKE
-105 EEKQSVFVSMLTTLI
+105 EEGQSVFVSIISTLI
-120 PVLIIAFLFIFFLS
+120 PVLVIALLFIFFLS

-148 GKSKAKMYDNQ
+148 GKSKAKMYDSQ
-159 KRRVRFSDVAGADE
+159 KGRVRFTDVAGADE

-216 RAVAGEAGAP
+216 RAVAGEAGVP

-333 GRPDVKGRE
+333 GRPDVTGRE
-342 AILHVHSKNKP
+342 AILHVHAKNKP
-353 LDETVDLKAIS
+353 LDETVDLKAIA

-388 EGKNKIDMRDI
+388 SGKKKIDMRDI

-418 DKERNI
+418 EKERNI

-433 VIGMVLDEAEV
+433 IIGMVLDEAEV

-479 ICGLLGGRVSEDIN
+479 ICGLLGGRVAEDIIFN
-493 FHEVSTGA
+493 EVSTGA
-501 SNDFERATQIARSM
+501 SNDFERATQIAREM
-515 VTEYGMS
+515 VTKYGMS
-522 KKLGPLQFSSSG
+522 KKLGTVQFSHG
-534 GGQVFLGKDMQ
+534 GGQVFLGKDMS
-545 GEPNYSGQIAYEIDK
+545 GEPEYSGQIAFEIDK

-574 QILLDHEKELKL
+574 QILLDHESQLKL

-601 IRSLFYDGV
+601 IQSLFHEGH
-610 LPEVDYDAARVVKDE
+610 LPEVNYDDAKVVNHSENKAFD
-625 DSDYSEG
+625 EG
-632 KYGKSYDDIREEQL
+632 KYGKSYDDIRREQQEL
-646 EEGKE
+646 TGRANCDQSERRNE
-651 DMREDR
+651 DETTNETEPKDSEDR
-657 KEDNDMNRER
+657 QQND
-667 RHRQRDDRNNQTGH
+667 
-681 DQLRDGSNGDNDQH
+681 NGDT
-695 RGHSNNEEDTGHE
+695 TGYE
-708 QSPNIDKPY
+708 QEPNIDRPG
-717 NPNDPNNPS
+717 NDQPP
-726 NR
+726 RQ

>member
-9 LVIAIIGVI
+9 LFIAIVGVV
-18 IFGVFSYINGNGN
+18 IFGLFSWINGNGN
-31 TPKQL
+31 VPKEL
-36 SYSQFVEKLDKGDL
+36 TYTQFIQKLDNGEL
-50 KTLEIQPEQNVY
+50 KSLEIQPENNVY
-62 LVSGKTKNDEDYSST
+62 KVSGKLKNNDDYAST
-77 ILYNNEKDLQKITN
+77 ILFNNDQELNKVTETAKD
-91 EAKSQ
+91 Q
-96 KGLDFKVKE
+96 KGLDFTVKE
-105 EEKQSVFVSMLTTLI
+105 EEGQSVFVSIISTLI
-120 PVLIIAFLFIFFLS
+120 PVLVIALLFIFFLS

-148 GKSKAKMYDNQ
+148 GKSKAKMYDSQ
-159 KRRVRFSDVAGADE
+159 KGRVRFTDVAGADE

-216 RAVAGEAGAP
+216 RAVAGEAGVP

-333 GRPDVKGRE
+333 GRPDVTGRE
-342 AILHVHSKNKP
+342 AILHIHAKNKP
-353 LDETVDLKAIS
+353 LDETVDLKAIA

-388 EGKNKIDMRDI
+388 SGKKKIDMRDI

-418 DKERNI
+418 EKERNI

-433 VIGMVLDEAEV
+433 IIGMVLDEAEV

-479 ICGLLGGRVSEDIN
+479 ICGLLGGRVAEDIIFN
-493 FHEVSTGA
+493 EVSTGA
-501 SNDFERATQIARSM
+501 SNDFERATQIAREM
-515 VTEYGMS
+515 VTKYGMS
-522 KKLGPLQFSSSG
+522 KKLGTVQFSHG
-534 GGQVFLGKDMQ
+534 GGQVFLGKDMS
-545 GEPNYSGQIAYEIDK
+545 GEPEYSGQIAFEIDK

-574 QILLDHEKELKL
+574 QILLDHESQLKL

-601 IRSLFYDGV
+601 IQSLFHEGH
-610 LPEVDYDAARVVKDE
+610 LPEVNYDDAKVVNHSENKAFD
-625 DSDYSEG
+625 EG
-632 KYGKSYDDIREEQL
+632 KYGKSYDDIRREQQEL
-646 EEGKE
+646 TG
-651 DMREDR
+651 RA
-657 KEDNDMNRER
+657 NRDQSER
-667 RHRQRDDRNNQTGH
+667 RNEDETTNETEPKDSEDTQQND
-681 DQLRDGSNGDNDQH
+681 NGDT
-695 RGHSNNEEDTGHE
+695 TGYE
-708 QSPNIDKPY
+708 QEPNIDRPG
-717 NPNDPNNPS
+717 NDQPP
-726 NR
+726 RQ

>member
-1 MQKAFRNV
+1 MLKAFRNV

-18 IFGVFSYINGNGN
+18 IFGLFSFLNGNGN
-31 TPKQL
+31 MPKQL
-36 SYSQFVEKLDKGDL
+36 TYTQFVNKLDKGDL
-50 KTLEIQPEQNVY
+50 KSLEIQPEQNVY
-62 LVSGKTKNDEDYSST
+62 MVSGKTKNGEDYSST
-77 ILYNNEKDLQKITN
+77 ILFNNEKDLQKITDT
-91 EAKSQ
+91 AKKQ
-96 KGLDFKVKE
+96 DGLKFTVKE
-105 EEKQSVFVSMLTTLI
+105 EEEQSVFVSILTTLI
-120 PVLIIAFLFIFFLS
+120 PVLIIALLFIFFLS

-148 GKSKAKMYDNQ
+148 GKSKAKMYDSS

-173 EKQELI
+173 EKQELV

-342 AILHVHSKNKP
+342 AILHVHAKNKP

-433 VIGMVLDEAEV
+433 IIGMVLDEAEV

-493 FHEVSTGA
+493 FGEVSTGA

-560 EVQRIIK
+560 EVQRIVK

-574 QILLDHEKELKL
+574 EILLEHQEQLKL

-601 IRSLFYDGV
+601 IQSLFHEGK
-610 LPEVDYDAARVVKDE
+610 LPEVDYDSAEVVKETNSEFD
-625 DSDYSEG
+625 EG
-632 KYGKSYDDIREEQL
+632 KYGKSY
-646 EEGKE
+646 E
-651 DMREDR
+651 DVR
-657 KEDNDMNRER
+657 KEQSLDHKGEDK
-667 RHRQRDDRNNQTGH
+667 H
-681 DQLRDGSNGDNDQH
+681 
-695 RGHSNNEEDTGHE
+695 NEDESEDEPTGHE

-717 NPNDPNNPS
+717 NPNDPNH
-726 NR
+726 RE

>member
-9 LVIAIIGVI
+9 LFIAIIGVV
-18 IFGVFSYINGNGN
+18 IFGLFSWINGNGN
-31 TPKQL
+31 VPKEL
-36 SYSQFVEKLDKGDL
+36 TYKQFMQNLESGEL
-50 KTLEIQPEQNVY
+50 KSLEIQPENNVY
-62 LVSGKTKNDEDYSST
+62 KVSGKLQNNDDYAST
-77 ILYNNEKDLQKITN
+77 ILFNNNQELERVTETAQNQD
-91 EAKSQ
+91 
-96 KGLDFKVKE
+96 GLDFTVKE
-105 EEKQSVFVSMLTTLI
+105 EEGQSVFVSIISTLI
-120 PVLIIAFLFIFFLS
+120 PIVVIALLFMFFLS

-148 GKSKAKMYDNQ
+148 GKSKAKMYDSQ
-159 KRRVRFSDVAGADE
+159 KGRVRFSDVAGADE

-188 KKFKQMG
+188 NKFKQMG

-210 GKTLLA
+210 GKTLIA
-216 RAVAGEAGAP
+216 RAVAGEAGVP

-342 AILHVHSKNKP
+342 AILHVHAKNKP
-353 LDETVDLKAIS
+353 LDETVDLKAIA

-388 EGKNKIDMRDI
+388 SNKKKIDMRDI

-465 QDRFLMTEPELLDK
+465 QDRFLMTEPEMLDK
-479 ICGLLGGRVSEDIN
+479 ICGLLGGRVAEDIIFN
-493 FHEVSTGA
+493 EVSTGA
-501 SNDFERATQIARSM
+501 SNDFERATKLAREM

-522 KKLGPLQFSSSG
+522 KKLGPLQFSHGG
-534 GGQVFLGKDMQ
+534 GGQVFLGKDMS
-545 GEPNYSGQIAYEIDK
+545 GEPQYSGQIAFEIDK

-574 QILLDHEKELKL
+574 QILLEHESQLRL
-586 IAKTLLTEETLVAEQ
+586 IAETLLTEETLVAEQ
-601 IRSLFYDGV
+601 IQSLFHEGHLPVVNYDDAKV
-610 LPEVDYDAARVVKDE
+610 VDQNENEEFR
-625 DSDYSEG
+625 EG
-632 KYGKSYDDIREEQL
+632 KYGKSYDEIRREQQEL
-646 EEGKE
+646 TERAHQEDHKETSSESQKDDQSTEDKDTTGYEGE
-651 DMREDR
+651 
-657 KEDNDMNRER
+657 
-667 RHRQRDDRNNQTGH
+667 
-681 DQLRDGSNGDNDQH
+681 
-695 RGHSNNEEDTGHE
+695 
-708 QSPNIDKPY
+708 PNIDRPGK
-717 NPNDPNNPS
+717 DDS
-726 NR
+726 QR

>member
-18 IFGVFSYINGNGN
+18 IFGLFSFLNGNGN
-31 TPKQL
+31 MPKQL
-36 SYSQFVEKLDKGDL
+36 TYTQFVNKLNKGDL

-62 LVSGKTKNDEDYSST
+62 MVSGKTKKDEDYSST
-77 ILYNNEKDLQKITN
+77 ILYNNEKDLQKITDT
-91 EAKSQ
+91 AKKQ
-96 KGLDFKVKE
+96 DNLKFTVKE
-105 EEKQSVFVSMLTTLI
+105 EEKQSVFVSILTTLI
-120 PVLIIAFLFIFFLS
+120 PVLIIALLFIFFLS

-148 GKSKAKMYDNQ
+148 GKSKAKMYDRN

-342 AILHVHSKNKP
+342 AILHVHAKNKP

-418 DKERNI
+418 EKERNI

-433 VIGMVLDEAEV
+433 IIGMVLDEAEI

-493 FHEVSTGA
+493 FGEVSTGA

-522 KKLGPLQFSSSG
+522 KKLGPLQFSSNS

-560 EVQRIIK
+560 EVQRIVK

-574 QILLDHEKELKL
+574 QILLEHEEQLKL
-586 IAKTLLTEETLVAEQ
+586 IAKTLLSEETLVAEQ
-601 IRSLFYDGV
+601 IQSLFYDGV
-610 LPEVDYDAARVVKDE
+610 LPEVDYDSAKVVKNE
-625 DSDYSEG
+625 NSDYSDG
-632 KYGKSYDDIREEQL
+632 KYGKSYNDIRKEQL
-646 EEGKE
+646 EDDDKE
-651 DMREDR
+651 DDDNHEKDEVNQDNTDREA
-657 KEDNDMNRER
+657 DNTSHTNEP
-667 RHRQRDDRNNQTGH
+667 GH
-681 DQLRDGSNGDNDQH
+681 Q
-695 RGHSNNEEDTGHE
+695 

-717 NPNDPNNPS
+717 NPNDPNH
-726 NR
+726 RQ

>member
-9 LVIAIIGVI
+9 LVIVIIGVI
-18 IFGVFSYINGNGN
+18 IFGLFSYLNGNGN
-31 TPKQL
+31 MPKQL
-36 SYSQFVEKLDKGDL
+36 TYNQFTEKLEKGDL
-50 KTLEIQPEQNVY
+50 KTLEIQPQQNVY
-62 LVSGKTKNDEDYSST
+62 MVSGKTKNDEDYSST
-77 ILYNNEKDLQKITN
+77 ILYNNEKELQKITDA
-91 EAKSQ
+91 AKKQ
-96 KGLDFKVKE
+96 NGVKLTIKE
-105 EEKQSVFVSMLTTLI
+105 EEKQSVFVSILSTLI
-120 PVLIIAFLFIFFLS
+120 PVVVIALLFIFFLS
-134 QAQGGGGGGRMMNF
+134 QAQGGGSGGRMMNF
-148 GKSKAKMYDNQ
+148 GKSKAKMYDNN

-188 KKFKQMG
+188 KKFKEMG

-245 RVRDLFENAKKNAP
+245 RVRDLFDNAKKNAP

-342 AILHVHSKNKP
+342 AILHVHAKNKP

-376 NLLNEASLIAAR
+376 NLLNEASLIAVR
-388 EGKNKIDMRDI
+388 EGKKKIDMRDI

-418 DKERNI
+418 KKERNI

-433 VIGMVLDEAEV
+433 IIGMVLDEAEV

-465 QDRFLMTEPELLDK
+465 QDRFLMTEQELLDK

-493 FHEVSTGA
+493 FNEVSTGA

-515 VTEYGMS
+515 VTQYGMS
-522 KKLGPLQFSSSG
+522 KKLGPLQFGHSN
-534 GGQVFLGKDMQ
+534 GQVFLGKDMQ
-545 GEPNYSGQIAYEIDK
+545 GEPNYSSQIAYEIDK
-560 EVQRIIK
+560 EVQRIVK

-574 QILLDHEKELKL
+574 QILLEHKEQLIL
-586 IAKTLLTEETLVAEQ
+586 IAETLLTEETLVAEQ
-601 IRSLFYDGV
+601 IQSLFYEGK
-610 LPEVDYDAARVVKDE
+610 LPEIDYDAAKVVKDE
-625 DSDYSEG
+625 DSEFNDG
-632 KYGKSYDDIREEQL
+632 KFGKSYEEIHKEQL
-646 EEGKE
+646 EDGKRDE
-651 DMREDR
+651 SEDR
-657 KEDNDMNRER
+657 KEEKDIAEDKKEADKSDEKDEPA
-667 RHRQRDDRNNQTGH
+667 HRQA
-681 DQLRDGSNGDNDQH
+681 
-695 RGHSNNEEDTGHE
+695 
-708 QSPNIDKPY
+708 PNIEKPY
-717 NPNDPNNPS
+717 DPNHPDNK
-726 NR
+726 

>member
-9 LVIAIIGVI
+9 LVIAIIVLL
-18 IFGVFSYINGNGN
+18 IFRLNSSLHGNGN
-31 TPKQL
+31 MPQQLTYNQFVKQL
-36 SYSQFVEKLDKGDL
+36 EKGDL
-50 KTLEIQPEQNVY
+50 KSLEIQPEQNVY
-62 LVSGKTKNDEDYSST
+62 MVSGKTKNDEDYSST
-77 ILYNNEKDLQKITN
+77 ILYNNDKELEKITN
-91 EAKSQ
+91 AAQ
-96 KGLDFKVKE
+96 NQDGLKFTVKE
-105 EEKQSVFVSMLTTLI
+105 EEKQSVFVSILTTLI
-120 PVLIIAFLFIFFLS
+120 PVLIIALLFIFFLS
-134 QAQGGGGGGRMMNF
+134 QAQGGGGGGGRMMNF
-148 GKSKAKMYDNQ
+148 GKSKAKMYDSQ
-159 KRRVRFSDVAGADE
+159 KKRVRFSDVAGADE

-188 KKFKQMG
+188 KQFKQMG

-216 RAVAGEAGAP
+216 RAVAGEAGTP

-342 AILHVHSKNKP
+342 AILHVHAKNKP

-376 NLLNEASLIAAR
+376 NLLNEASLVAVR
-388 EGKNKIDMRDI
+388 EGKKKIDMRDI

-433 VIGMVLDEAEV
+433 IIGMVLDEAEV

-493 FHEVSTGA
+493 FNEVSTGA
-501 SNDFERATQIARSM
+501 SNDFERATQIARQM

-522 KKLGPLQFSSSG
+522 KKLGTVQFSSSSN
-534 GGQVFLGKDMQ
+534 GQVFLGKDMQ
-545 GEPNYSGQIAYEIDK
+545 GDPEYSGQIAYEIDK

-574 QILLDHEKELKL
+574 DILLEHKSQLNL
-586 IAKTLLTEETLVAEQ
+586 IAESLLTEETLVAEQ

-610 LPEVDYDAARVVKDE
+610 LPEVDYDGAKVVENENDDFEK
-625 DSDYSEG
+625 G
-632 KYGKSYDDIREEQL
+632 KYGKSYDEVRREQSENNNDDQQEQ
-646 EEGKE
+646 
-651 DMREDR
+651 
-657 KEDNDMNRER
+657 
-667 RHRQRDDRNNQTGH
+667 DDK
-681 DQLRDGSNGDNDQH
+681 DK
-695 RGHSNNEEDTGHE
+695 EDTGHE
-708 QSPNIDKPY
+708 QPPNIDKPS
-717 NPNDPNNPS
+717 NPSDPNDPS
-726 NR
+726 NRN

>member
-9 LVIAIIGVI
+9 LFIAIVGVV
-18 IFGVFSYINGNGN
+18 IFGLFSWINGNGN
-31 TPKQL
+31 VPKEL
-36 SYSQFVEKLDKGDL
+36 TYTQFIQKLDNGEL
-50 KTLEIQPEQNVY
+50 KSLEIQPENNVY
-62 LVSGKTKNDEDYSST
+62 KVSGKLKNNDDYAST
-77 ILYNNEKDLQKITN
+77 ILFNNDQELNKVTETAKD
-91 EAKSQ
+91 Q
-96 KGLDFKVKE
+96 KGLDFTVKE
-105 EEKQSVFVSMLTTLI
+105 EEGQSVFVSIISTLI
-120 PVLIIAFLFIFFLS
+120 PVLVIALLFIFFLS

-148 GKSKAKMYDNQ
+148 GKSKAKMYDSQ
-159 KRRVRFSDVAGADE
+159 KGRVRFTDVAGADE

-216 RAVAGEAGAP
+216 RAVAGEAGVP

-333 GRPDVKGRE
+333 GRPDVTGRE
-342 AILHVHSKNKP
+342 AILHVHAKNKP
-353 LDETVDLKAIS
+353 LDETVDLKGIA

-388 EGKNKIDMRDI
+388 SGKKKIDMRDI

-418 DKERNI
+418 EKERNI

-433 VIGMVLDEAEV
+433 IIGMVLDEAEV

-479 ICGLLGGRVSEDIN
+479 ICGLLGGRVAEDIIFN
-493 FHEVSTGA
+493 EVSTGA
-501 SNDFERATQIARSM
+501 SNDFERATQIAREM
-515 VTEYGMS
+515 VTKYGMS
-522 KKLGPLQFSSSG
+522 KKLGTVQFSHG
-534 GGQVFLGKDMQ
+534 GGQVFLGKDMS
-545 GEPNYSGQIAYEIDK
+545 GEPEYSGQIAFEIDK

-574 QILLDHEKELKL
+574 QILLDHESQLKL

-601 IRSLFYDGV
+601 IQSLFHEGH
-610 LPEVDYDAARVVKDE
+610 LPEVNYDDAKVVNHSENKAFD
-625 DSDYSEG
+625 EG
-632 KYGKSYDDIREEQL
+632 KYGKSYDDIRREQQEL
-646 EEGKE
+646 TG
-651 DMREDR
+651 RA
-657 KEDNDMNRER
+657 NRDQSER
-667 RHRQRDDRNNQTGH
+667 RNEDETTNETEPKDSEDTQQND
-681 DQLRDGSNGDNDQH
+681 NGDT
-695 RGHSNNEEDTGHE
+695 TGYE
-708 QSPNIDKPY
+708 QEPNIDRPG
-717 NPNDPNNPS
+717 NDQPP
-726 NR
+726 RQ

>member
-18 IFGVFSYINGNGN
+18 IFGLFSFLNGNGN
-31 TPKQL
+31 MPKQL
-36 SYSQFVEKLDKGDL
+36 TYNQFVKQLDKGDL
-50 KTLEIQPEQNVY
+50 KSLEIQPEQNVY
-62 LVSGKTKNDEDYSST
+62 MVSGKTKDDKEYSST
-77 ILYNNEKDLQKITN
+77 ILYNNDKELEKITDKAQN
-91 EAKSQ
+91 Q
-96 KGLDFKVKE
+96 DGLKFTVKE
-105 EEKQSVFVSMLTTLI
+105 EEKQSVFVSILTTLI
-120 PVLIIAFLFIFFLS
+120 PVLIIALLFIFFLS
-134 QAQGGGGGGRMMNF
+134 QAQGGGGGGGRMMNF
-148 GKSKAKMYDNQ
+148 GKSKKMYDSQ
-159 KRRVRFSDVAGADE
+159 KKRVRFSDVAGADE

-188 KKFKQMG
+188 KQFKQMG

-216 RAVAGEAGAP
+216 RAVAGEAGTP

-342 AILHVHSKNKP
+342 AILHVHAKNKP
-353 LDETVDLKAIS
+353 LDETVDLKAVS

-376 NLLNEASLIAAR
+376 NLLNEASLVAVR
-388 EGKNKIDMRDI
+388 EGKKKIDMRDI

-418 DKERNI
+418 EKERNI

-433 VIGMVLDEAEV
+433 IIGMVLDEAEV

-493 FHEVSTGA
+493 FNEVSTGA
-501 SNDFERATQIARSM
+501 SNDFERATQIARQM

-522 KKLGPLQFSSSG
+522 KKLGPIQFSSSSN
-534 GGQVFLGKDMQ
+534 GQVFLGKDMQ
-545 GEPNYSGQIAYEIDK
+545 GDPEYSGQIAYEIDK

-574 QILLDHEKELKL
+574 DILLEHKSQLIL
-586 IAKTLLTEETLVAEQ
+586 IAESLLTEETLVAEQ
-601 IRSLFYDGV
+601 IQSLFHDGV
-610 LPEVDYDAARVVKDE
+610 LPEIDYDGAKVVEE
-625 DSDYSEG
+625 DKNDFEDG
-632 KYGKSYDDIREEQL
+632 KYGKSYEDVRKEQL
-646 EEGKE
+646 NRSDDDQKDDHEDEE
-651 DMREDR
+651 
-657 KEDNDMNRER
+657 
-667 RHRQRDDRNNQTGH
+667 
-681 DQLRDGSNGDNDQH
+681 SGDNEKD
-695 RGHSNNEEDTGHE
+695 GENSEPTGHE
-708 QSPNIDKPY
+708 QAPDIDRPG
-717 NPNDPNNPS
+717 NSNDPDRRN
-726 NR
+726 